1 MARRRLDLEMVRRG
15 LAESREIAQSLI
27 KSGKVLVSGSSALK
41 PSRLV
46 EASQPLHVTEP
57 PPKYVSRAGRKLE
70 AALEAF
76 EVDVNSSRCI
86 DIGASTGGFTDCL
99 LQNGAESVLA
109 VDVGRG
115 QIHERLVA
123 NQRVQVLE
131 QTDVRSLVPEKVG
144 APFKVLTA
152 DLAFISLRTVMGNL
166 FPLAEKGSDMLLLV
180 KPQFEAGKKAVDA
193 GRGVIRDPEIWE
205 EVLKSVQGSINAHD
219 GAIMKC
225 MPSPIK
231 GSEGNVEFFL
241 HVMPEEEQRQ
251 LEISKVIS
259 LAIEQG
265 ED

>member
-41 PSRLV
+41 PARLV
-46 EASQPLHVTEP
+46 EASQPLQIIDP
-57 PPKYVSRAGRKLE
+57 SPKYVSRAGRKLE
-70 AALEAF
+70 AALETF
-76 EVDVNSSRCI
+76 EVEVKSSRCI

-123 NQRVQVLE
+123 NQRVEVLE
-131 QTDVRSLVPEKVG
+131 QTDVRSLIPEEIG

-152 DLAFISLRTVMGNL
+152 DLAFISLRTVMRNL
-166 FPLAEKGSDMLLLV
+166 FSLVEKGSDMLLLV
-180 KPQFEAGKKAVDA
+180 KPQFEAGKKAVDVA
-193 GRGVIRDPEIWE
+193 RGVIRDPEIWE
-205 EVLKSVQGSINAHD
+205 EVLKNVQDSINAHD

-241 HVMPEEEQRQ
+241 HAVPGVEQRQ
-251 LEISKVIS
+251 IKIAKVVS

-265 ED
+265 EN

>member
-123 NQRVQVLE
+123 NQRVEVLE

-166 FPLAEKGSDMLLLV
+166 FPLVEKGSDMLLLV

-241 HVMPEEEQRQ
+241 HVMPEVKQRQ
-251 LEISKVIS
+251 LEISKVVS

>member
-46 EASQPLHVTEP
+46 EASQPLQIIDP

-70 AALEAF
+70 AALETF
-76 EVDVNSSRCI
+76 EVEVNSSRCI

-115 QIHERLVA
+115 QIHERLLA
-123 NQRVQVLE
+123 NQRVEVLE
-131 QTDVRSLVPEKVG
+131 QTDVRSLIPEKVG

-166 FPLAEKGSDMLLLV
+166 FPLVKKGSDMLLLV

>member
-123 NQRVQVLE
+123 NQRVEVLE

>member
-205 EVLKSVQGSINAHD
+205 EVLKSVQGSINAHV

-241 HVMPEEEQRQ
+241 HVVPETQQREF
-251 LEISKVIS
+251 EISKVVS
-259 LAIEQG
+259 LANRQG

>member
-1 MARRRLDLEMVRRG
+1 MARRRLDLEMMRRG
-15 LAESREIAQSLI
+15 LAESREIAQLLI

-46 EASQPLHVTEP
+46 DAGQPLQVIDP
-57 PPKYVSRAGRKLE
+57 LPKYVSRAGRKLE
-70 AALEAF
+70 AALETF
-76 EVDVNSSRCI
+76 KVEVKSSRCI

-99 LQNGAESVLA
+99 LQNGAKSVLA

-123 NQRVQVLE
+123 NQRVKVLE

-144 APFKVLTA
+144 APFEVLTA
-152 DLAFISLRTVMGNL
+152 DLAFISLRTVMENL
-166 FPLAEKGSDMLLLV
+166 FSLVEEGSIMLLLV
-180 KPQFEAGKKAVDA
+180 KPQFEAGKKEVDR

-205 EVLKSVQGSINAHD
+205 EVIKNVQDSINAHD
-219 GAIMKC
+219 GAIIEC
-225 MPSPIK
+225 MPSPVK

-241 HVMPEEEQRQ
+241 HVMPEVKQGELQ
-251 LEISKVIS
+251 ISKVVS

-265 ED
+265 EN

>member
-1 MARRRLDLEMVRRG
+1 MGSEMCIRDR
-15 LAESREIAQSLI
+15 
-27 KSGKVLVSGSSALK
+27 
-41 PSRLV
+41 
-46 EASQPLHVTEP
+46 HVTEP

-123 NQRVQVLE
+123 NQRVEVLE

>member
-1 MARRRLDLEMVRRG
+1 MVRRG

>member
-1 MARRRLDLEMVRRG
+1 MARRRLDLEMMRRG
-15 LAESREIAQSLI
+15 LAESREIAQLLI

-46 EASQPLHVTEP
+46 DASQPLQVIDP
-57 PPKYVSRAGRKLE
+57 LPKYVSRAGRKLE
-70 AALEAF
+70 AALETF
-76 EVDVNSSRCI
+76 KVEVKSSRCI

-99 LQNGAESVLA
+99 LQNGAKSVLA

-123 NQRVQVLE
+123 NQRVKVLE

-144 APFKVLTA
+144 APFEILTA
-152 DLAFISLRTVMGNL
+152 DLAFISLRTVMENL
-166 FPLAEKGSDMLLLV
+166 FSLVEEGSIMLLLV
-180 KPQFEAGKKAVDA
+180 KPQFEAGKKEVDR

-205 EVLKSVQGSINAHD
+205 EAIKNVQDSINAHD
-219 GAIMKC
+219 AAIIEC
-225 MPSPIK
+225 MPSPVK

-241 HVMPEEEQRQ
+241 HVMPEVKQRE

-259 LAIEQG
+259 LAVEQG
-265 ED
+265 EN

>member
-1 MARRRLDLEMVRRG
+1 MARRRLDLEMMRRG
-15 LAESREIAQSLI
+15 LAESQEIAQLLI

-46 EASQPLHVTEP
+46 DASQPLQVIDP
-57 PPKYVSRAGRKLE
+57 LPKYVSRAGRKLE
-70 AALEAF
+70 AALETF
-76 EVDVNSSRCI
+76 KVEVKSSRCI

-99 LQNGAESVLA
+99 LQNGAKSVLA

-123 NQRVQVLE
+123 NQRVKVLE

-144 APFKVLTA
+144 APFEILTA
-152 DLAFISLRTVMGNL
+152 DLAFISLRTVMENL
-166 FPLAEKGSDMLLLV
+166 FSLVEEGSIMLLLV
-180 KPQFEAGKKAVDA
+180 KPQFEAGKKEVDR

-205 EVLKSVQGSINAHD
+205 EAIKNVQDSINAHD
-219 GAIMKC
+219 AAIIEC
-225 MPSPIK
+225 MPSPVK

-241 HVMPEEEQRQ
+241 HVMPEVKQRE

-259 LAIEQG
+259 LAVEQG
-265 ED
+265 EN

>member
-27 KSGKVLVSGSSALK
+27 KSGKVLVSGASALK

-46 EASQPLHVTEP
+46 EASQPLRIIDP
-57 PPKYVSRAGRKLE
+57 SPKYVSRAGRKLE
-70 AALEAF
+70 AALETF
-76 EVDVNSSRCI
+76 EVEVKSSRCI
-86 DIGASTGGFTDCL
+86 DVGASTGGFTDCL

-123 NQRVQVLE
+123 DQRVEVRE
-131 QTDVRSLVPEKVG
+131 QTDVRSLVPAEIG

-152 DLAFISLRTVMGNL
+152 DLAFISLRAVMGTL
-166 FPLAEKGSDMLLLV
+166 FSLVEKGSDMLLLV
-180 KPQFEAGKKAVDA
+180 KPQFEAGKKAVDV
-193 GRGVIRDPEIWE
+193 GRGVIRDPKIWE
-205 EVLKSVQGSINAHD
+205 EVLKNVQDSINSHD

-241 HVMPEEEQRQ
+241 HAMPDVKQSQ
-251 LEISKVIS
+251 FEISKVIS
-259 LAIEQG
+259 LAVEQG